1 MSIPQH
7 GEHGR
12 AFHKKASST
21 PINDDGFIG
30 VIDALDTLE
39 SRFQELLEIS
49 AWAQPGKRQAIEL
62 FKSQSSQQETELKEL
77 LSKLEDI
84 TTRNNQMTS
93 EIQKSRTLISELQ
106 QEVCSK
112 SEIRSKNEI
121 LIAQLQETLQ
131 YYFLETIRAQQQI
144 ARLNKKAEI
153 LRKEGEFRSGL
164 LSKYQKQMHRV
175 IIFQNRLILNETSR
189 PTAIKELKI
198 RFKCITKR
206 FKRVLAR
213 LAHATRHSNAENHMN
228 LASRREDHTA
238 QRKDAVKS

>member
-30 VIDALDTLE
+30 VLEALDTLE

-49 AWAQPGKRQAIEL
+49 TWAQPGKHQAIEL

-93 EIQKSRTLISELQ
+93 EIQKSQTLISELQ
-106 QEVCSK
+106 QEVCSQ

-131 YYFLETIRAQQQI
+131 YYFLETIRAQQKIDQ
-144 ARLNKKAEI
+144 LNKKAED
-153 LRKEGEFRSGL
+153 LRKKGVAQSGL
-164 LSKYQKQMHRV
+164 LSKYQKQMHRA
-175 IIFQNRLILNETSR
+175 IILQNRLILNETSR
-189 PTAIKELKI
+189 PTAFKGFKI
-198 RFKCITKR
+198 RFKCITKK
-206 FKRVLAR
+206 FKKVLAR
-213 LAHATRHSNAENHMN
+213 LAYTTRHSNTENHMN
-228 LASRREDHTA
+228 LATRREDDAA
-238 QRKDAVKS
+238 QPKDAVKS